1 MKPLFFLSVL
11 LVITNWVYPQKNK
24 TQTVSELH
32 FSQVWVW
39 EYVNTYFNEGS
50 PEYKGEMVVYFN
62 PEKNFWLFTNEAY
75 GLTDEMTVWTLGM
88 PGGKYIS
95 SSLDEFGNL
104 KEYTESIDVTKQNLI
119 PKHYKPL
126 NNWKVFNSPEPGF
139 INFTAQEYILEY
151 EASREV
157 ECMFLAETEI
167 DFSPVYLFNLRN
179 AEAKL
184 PIHFPTD
191 LPVNIKVIEDETTIN
206 QFRISYKF
214 KEQGHTTYTI
224 GKNSSK

>member
-11 LVITNWVYPQKNK
+11 LVIVTWLYPQKKNQVA
-24 TQTVSELH
+24 TEIH

-39 EYVNTYFNEGS
+39 EYVNTYFEEGS

-62 PEKNFWLFTNEAY
+62 PEKNYWLFTQEAF

-88 PGGKYIS
+88 PGGNYIS
-95 SSLDEFGNL
+95 SYTDEFGSQ
-104 KEYTESIDVTKQNLI
+104 KEYTDNIDITKQNLL

-126 NNWKVFNSPEPGF
+126 ENWKVFNSPEPGF
-139 INFTAQEYILEY
+139 LNFTAQEYRLDY
-151 EASREV
+151 SKTNEV
-157 ECMFLAETEI
+157 TCLFLAETEI
-167 DFSPVYLFNLRN
+167 DFSPVYFFNLRN

-184 PIHFPTD
+184 PIHFPID
-191 LPVNIKVIEDETTIN
+191 LPINIKVIEDETVMN
-206 QFRISYKF
+206 QFSTTYKF

-224 GKNSSK
+224 EINSSK